1 MHTFNN
7 DETGNLSSY
16 PIYPLMLWNVQLL
29 LSLIASLFGS
39 TTDSFHIP
47 KELTVHLLLLVDC

>member
-16 PIYPLMLWNVQLL
+16 ALECT
-29 LSLIASLFGS
+29 IASLFGL
-39 TTDSFHIP
+39 TTDSFHVP